1 MAPPA
6 KSRKG
11 KKAWRKNI
19 DSTEVE
25 EFLTEQTYQQRRG
38 PAAAE
43 LKDDQLFFVDTSADV
58 EGATAVAEGKRPAK
72 RRREEAA
79 AKPLK
84 AELIIGQAHKAK
96 PVALAPPQRKPTP
109 AAAAAVA
116 ELVAASAA
124 APTSGKKAAAA
135 QVKTSRAIAA
145 AAALAKAGGAK
156 RHPLD
161 LWAEG
166 DDDDDGAAAA
176 PGPSS
181 RALALALAQQQQQQ
195 QNGGVAKKSGQTRRG
210 AKGGASGSSGSVPL
224 TTVRKAMGPSAPGLR
239 RRSRSPP
246 PVLPV
251 AARQVLGA
259 KAVTAPRAV
268 APDLPGCSFN
278 PDHEQHQDALAVLVA
293 AELRK
298 ELARELMPDAPPPEV
313 EAEVGG
319 RPLTELERL
328 QVEVDEEE
336 DEDEEEEGAGAGK
349 ATGEGQ
355 QADPNAIALD
365 VEEEEEEEEE
375 GDDAEEGGSGS
386 GDEEGPRSK
395 KQKQE
400 KKTKKD
406 RNKEARRKALDA
418 QLAERKRL
426 KAQRRELHSLRGV
439 EAELAATEEERE
451 LKRQRLAALRAEK
464 AAVEPPRLGKLRFEA
479 PAVAVLTS
487 DQKTG
492 SLRQVVPCSMLAADR
507 FKSLQQRG
515 LVEPRKPQ
523 PFKERRRKVQ
533 YEKGGRFEKAEALS
547 TEVREMGRVNKKAR
561 RAAAKTAAAGGGDD
575 DWL

>member
-19 DSTEVE
+19 DATEVE

-38 PAAAE
+38 PAAQE
-43 LKDDQLFFVDTSADV
+43 LKDDQLFFVDKSADV
-58 EGATAVAEGKRPAK
+58 DGATAVAEGKRPAK

-84 AELIIGQAHKAK
+84 AQQIIDQAHKAK
-96 PVALAPPQRKPTP
+96 AVTLAPPQRKPTP
-109 AAAAAVA
+109 ASAAAVA

-124 APTSGKKAAAA
+124 AATSGKKAAAQQA
-135 QVKTSRAIAA
+135 KTARAIAA
-145 AAALAKAGGAK
+145 AAAAKARAAAGGAK
-156 RHPLD
+156 RRHPLD
-161 LWAEG
+161 LWADEDAG
-166 DDDDDGAAAA
+166 GGEDEDDGGAA
-176 PGPSS
+176 PGPGS
-181 RALALALAQQQQQQ
+181 RALALA
-195 QNGGVAKKSGQTRRG
+195 NGRVEKKTKRTTQRG
-210 AKGGASGSSGSVPL
+210 ARGGASGSSGSVAL
-224 TTVRKAMGPSAPGLR
+224 TTVRKAMGPSAPAL

-246 PVLPV
+246 PLPA
-251 AARQVLGA
+251 AARKVLGA
-259 KAVTAPRAV
+259 KAAAGPRAV

-293 AELRK
+293 AELKK
-298 ELARELMPDAPPPEV
+298 ELTRELRPEAPPEEV
-313 EAEVGG
+313 EAEADG

-328 QVEVDEEE
+328 QVEVEEDDEE
-336 DEDEEEEGAGAGK
+336 DEGEEQAGGAA
-349 ATGEGQ
+349 
-355 QADPNAIALD
+355 ADPNAIAI
-365 VEEEEEEEEE
+365 EEEDGEEE
-375 GDDAEEGGSGS
+375 AGGSGS
-386 GDEEGPRSK
+386 GDEAGGEARTK
-395 KQKQE
+395 KGRTE

-406 RNKEARRKALDA
+406 RNKEARRKALE
-418 QLAERKRL
+418 AELSGRKAL
-426 KAQRRELHSLRGV
+426 KAQRRELQTLRDV
-439 EAELAATEEERE
+439 EQELAATEEERE

-533 YEKGGRFEKAEALS
+533 YEKGGRFEKAEAASL
-547 TEVREMGRVNKKAR
+547 EAREMTRVNKKAR
-561 RAAAKTAAAGGGDD
+561 RAAKGAAAAGGDD